1 MYTHTHTVEM
11 GFQVLFLDN
20 TMAKGRERKT
30 GVFIFGIYQGAVLLL
45 VCVCVICIFFRKG
58 GTIESL
64 RLFSLPSRRALFYMI
79 SFSFLSFSFSLSSNP
94 IRTRFVR
101 AFWFFFSTFVL
112 QTLFYLLAP
121 RNKKEIPLA
130 VLNLFF
136 LFFLPNIF
144 SHSPCGVIC
153 ASWISNL
160 ERFSSFGEKNIFFLY
175 RVVQLN
181 DTESQSSAMTLWFYS
196 PFFFVSLSF

>member
-1 MYTHTHTVEM
+1 
-11 GFQVLFLDN
+11 
-20 TMAKGRERKT
+20 MAKGREKN
-30 GVFIFGIYQGAVLLL
+30 GSLSFIFVSTKGLCSSL
-45 VCVCVICIFFRKG
+45 CVCVWYAYFSRR
-58 GTIESL
+58 EVLL
-64 RLFSLPSRRALFYMI
+64 RVWDFSLSPLRARY
-79 SFSFLSFSFSLSSNP
+79 FLWFRFHFCLSSNP